1 MCFVKIVIEF
11 PKLLGTWFGDEA
23 RDTGLKTAED
33 SKFFGTLFDSQ
44 TNSKSTQTVIEICF
58 AIKFHPNNTF
68 RSPTVEIGH

>member
-1 MCFVKIVIEF
+1 MFFLKIVIEF

-33 SKFFGTLFDSQ
+33 SKFFGTLFHSQ

-58 AIKFHPNNTF
+58 AIKFHPKDISESN
-68 RSPTVEIGH
+68 